1 MLSLTWN
8 APMEA
13 FTEKDQ
19 FFHGVG
25 VDGVYL
31 PFHKAN
37 QFLGMSA
44 LPTFIANDVIKMP
57 MFRVI
62 RRISQA
68 SGGNFWLTVVSYD
81 DKRGSF

>member
-19 FFHGVG
+19 FVHGVG
-25 VDGVYL
+25 VYGVYL

-37 QFLGMSA
+37 QFLGMDA
-44 LPTFIANDVIKMP
+44 LQTFIANDVIKMP
-57 MFRVI
+57 DVTRYTSEYRKHLSEIF
-62 RRISQA
+62 A
-68 SGGNFWLTVVSYD
+68 
-81 DKRGSF
+81 